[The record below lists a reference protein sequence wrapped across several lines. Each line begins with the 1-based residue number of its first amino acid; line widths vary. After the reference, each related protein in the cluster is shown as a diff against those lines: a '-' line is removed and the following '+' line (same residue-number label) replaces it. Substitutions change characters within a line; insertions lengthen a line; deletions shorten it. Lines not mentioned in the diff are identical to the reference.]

1 VSNQLAAAVTAAL
14 HTPAFVDYRRSF
26 QIAAAAEA
34 VLDTLEYRV
43 DTGEADLARPALLRA
58 VTRLRKILEH
68 ADDSSGVIGAAG
80 QRAASLYARSCR
92 EGHPDRV
99 TLARWLVRF
108 RVESPG
114 WPDVTLAD
122 FVAAFDE
129 RAMAAYRKDV
139 AAADEQHRHQG
150 SRFEANRMLLELAD
164 HDGDVDRAIEVL
176 TRGERPAFGGIV
188 RRLQSAGR
196 LDAAVEWIDRAV
208 AAGRVSG
215 HDPGGNEFWLDPRDV
230 AQTYLGCGRDEDA
243 LSVLRAQFS
252 RRPGA
257 SSLDQLARVADPLG
271 RGKQERAWAMAEAEQ
286 RAGLPGGTGAGLIDI
301 HLARGD
307 LDAATNAARRYGAGR
322 MWRELAKALTESRP
336 LDAARLHEQDLTGRL
351 AQANTRA
358 YPGIASTLVTIR
370 DLYTAA
376 GAQNAFTDYLA
387 DLRQTYRRRTSL
399 ITALDRRGLIPR
411 PR

>member
-1 VSNQLAAAVTAAL
+1 MRSPRRGRGADDPKDVVPGHDATVSNQLAAAVTAAL
-14 HTPAFVDYRRSF
+14 RTPTFIDYRRSF
-26 QIAAAAEA
+26 PVADAAEA
-34 VLDTLEYRV
+34 VLDMLEHRL

-58 VTRLRKILEH
+58 VTRLRNILEH

-114 WPDVTLAD
+114 WPDVPLAD

-129 RAMAAYRKDV
+129 RAMAAYRTDV

-150 SRFEANRMLLELAD
+150 SRFEVDRMLLELPAD
-164 HDGDVDRAIEVL
+164 HDGDVDRAIELL

-215 HDPGGNEFWLDPRDV
+215 HDPGGNDFWLDPRDV
-230 AQTYLGCGRDEDA
+230 AQTYLGCGRDDDA

-257 SSLDQLARVADPLG
+257 STLDQLVRVAAPRG
-271 RGKQERAWAMAEAEQ
+271 RAEQQRAWAMAEAQQ
-286 RAGLPGGTGAGLIDI
+286 RAGAPGGTGAGLIDI

-307 LDAATNAARRYGAGR
+307 LDAAT
-322 MWRELAKALTESRP
+322 
-336 LDAARLHEQDLTGRL
+336 Q
-351 AQANTRA
+351 
-358 YPGIASTLVTIR
+358 
-370 DLYTAA
+370 
-376 GAQNAFTDYLA
+376 
-387 DLRQTYRRRTSL
+387 RRRTPLWCRAAVARARAQRSPR
-399 ITALDRRGLIPR
+399 ADRWKRHACTSR
-411 PR
+411 T